1 MKIST
6 FGFYIT
12 ICERRVNLQYMD
24 CFTGRLSCTRCSLL
38 TSLYRTYYNIG
49 STAVTAKHRDDA
61 TRISRVVYSQHSLDL
76 QNL

>member
-6 FGFYIT
+6 YGFYIT

-24 CFTGRLSCTRCSLL
+24 CYTGRLSCTLCSSI

-49 STAVTAKHRDDA
+49 CTAVTAKPRDDA
-61 TRISRVVYSQHSLDL
+61 TRITRVVYGQHSLHL